1 MHEKIYKCVFVVMLL
16 LWVIALA
23 GFAVQTYRVSR
34 LESELGLAGARLEQ
48 FEAEQ
53 SRTKE
58 LIDDSERI
66 VLRASGTVA
75 EIRAQIKDIQD
86 AYFELWMLYHNSD
99 NNIDTDEEIN
109 NR

>member
-1 MHEKIYKCVFVVMLL
+1 MENEKIYKCVFVVMLIL
-16 LWVIALA
+16 FTIFFT

-34 LESELGLAGARLEQ
+34 LESELGFAGARLEQ

-58 LIDDSERI
+58 LIDNSERI

-86 AYFELWMLYHNSD
+86 AYFELWMLYHSTD
-99 NNIDTDEEIN
+99 NNTDTK
-109 NR
+109 R

>member
-1 MHEKIYKCVFVVMLL
+1 MENEKIYKCVFVVMLIL
-16 LWVIALA
+16 FAIFFG
-23 GFAVQTYRVSR
+23 GFCVQSYRVSR

-58 LIDDSERI
+58 LIDNSERI

-86 AYFELWMLYHNSD
+86 AYFELWMLYHSTD
-99 NNIDTDEEIN
+99 DNIDTK
-109 NR
+109 R

>member
-1 MHEKIYKCVFVVMLL
+1 MENKKIIISIFVGLL
-16 LWVIALA
+16 LLCFVALT
-23 GFAVQTYRVSR
+23 GLAVQTYRVSR

-86 AYFELWMLYHNSD
+86 AYFELWMLYHSD
-99 NNIDTDEEIN
+99 GNNTNTEGGN
-109 NR
+109 